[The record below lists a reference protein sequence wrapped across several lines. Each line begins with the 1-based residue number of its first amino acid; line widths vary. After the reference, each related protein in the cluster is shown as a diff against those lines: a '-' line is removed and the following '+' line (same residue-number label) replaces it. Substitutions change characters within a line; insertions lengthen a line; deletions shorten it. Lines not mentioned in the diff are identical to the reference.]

1 MKPIYQSLAA
11 AYGWTYGQI
20 DEHTLLEVNELF
32 KGWEDYPPTNILVK
46 ALVNGF
52 GGIKKP
58 KVDEDGFTIPSEA
71 QDAMQ
76 RSAVGAIAAK
86 ADPRW
91 LPVTRGRDRGLPK
104 AAPVFDLTELRERNL
119 EALRKRVGTRKR

>member
-11 AYGWTYGQI
+11 AYGWTYEQVDG
-20 DEHTLLEVNELF
+20 HTLGEVNELF
-32 KGWEDYPPTNILVK
+32 AGWDDYPPTNILVK
-46 ALVNGF
+46 ALVEGF
-52 GGIKKP
+52 GVKKKP
-58 KVDEDGFTIPSEA
+58 KTDGEDFVVPQEA